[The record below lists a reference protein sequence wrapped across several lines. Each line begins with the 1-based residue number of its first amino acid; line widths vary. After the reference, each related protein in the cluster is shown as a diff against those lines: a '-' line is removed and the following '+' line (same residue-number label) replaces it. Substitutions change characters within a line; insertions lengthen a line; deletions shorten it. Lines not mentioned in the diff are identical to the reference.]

1 VIHKEVNNNVTGS
14 QMHGQIGERAVLI
27 ATAGLAWVVASHL
40 TALAGQG
47 YSGTVLQGAQLAVV
61 IGATICVRVL
71 LRRTSAYE
79 FIATTEDECRRI
91 HWPHSD
97 EVKSSVLVLL
107 VSLLGIAVGT
117 LLVDYTWKTIFTLVG
132 FLTFT

>member
-1 VIHKEVNNNVTGS
+1 
-14 QMHGQIGERAVLI
+14 MHGQLGERAVLI
-27 ATAGLAWVVASHL
+27 ATAGLAWVVVSHM
-40 TALAGQG
+40 TALVGQPD
-47 YSGTVLQGAQLAVV
+47 SAVPLQAIQLVLVVVAVL
-61 IGATICVRVL
+61 GVRVL
-71 LRRTSAYE
+71 LRRTAAYE
-79 FIATTEDECRRI
+79 FIASTEDECRRI
-91 HWPHSD
+91 HWPHAD